1 MGPSKYFFSV
11 NFCSFSTVKGIEL
24 EPTYID
30 TIWMTLV
37 YETKLYVYNITFAS
51 FFSLILKSY
60 LNTKLL
66 LIKPNTYK
74 ICVNEMP
81 TPWKNKKPKTQ
92 DISLHSVIEMLTP
105 WKNKKP
111 CGDHLDRQEELRG
124 EFTWEKLWSERKGQE
139 IAETFAVGILFSL
152 LPTISII
159 IQGCSTVLYS
169 IWPRNHTSHKIFYF
183 N

>member
-1 MGPSKYFFSV
+1 MCPSKYFFSV

-51 FFSLILKSY
+51 FLSLSLKSY

-66 LIKPNTYK
+66 LIKPNTHK
-74 ICVNEMP
+74 ISVNEMP
-81 TPWKNKKPKTQ
+81 TPWKNKKP
-92 DISLHSVIEMLTP
+92 
-105 WKNKKP
+105 
-111 CGDHLDRQEELRG
+111 CGDHVDWQELRG
-124 EFTWEKLWSERKGQE
+124 EFTWEKLWSEKRKGQE

-152 LPTISII
+152 LPTIPNILTDCLSA
-159 IQGCSTVLYS
+159 
-169 IWPRNHTSHKIFYF
+169 NNFIFGAKRL
-183 N
+183 

>member
-51 FFSLILKSY
+51 FLSLSLKSY

-66 LIKPNTYK
+66 LIKLIYTRL
-74 ICVNEMP
+74 V
-81 TPWKNKKPKTQ
+81 
-92 DISLHSVIEMLTP
+92 
-105 WKNKKP
+105 
-111 CGDHLDRQEELRG
+111 
-124 EFTWEKLWSERKGQE
+124 
-139 IAETFAVGILFSL
+139 
-152 LPTISII
+152 
-159 IQGCSTVLYS
+159 
-169 IWPRNHTSHKIFYF
+169 
-183 N
+183 